1 MISELYYKVLK
12 NTIDNLIDLSKSSEG
27 NTYFLCG
34 IDNSII
40 DYFNINNIKD
50 FYVIKKTKNG
60 IVLSYKG
67 NHIIL
72 QKSNGSILREKPL
85 KEFDIINTN
94 ELDDIDYDERI

>member
-34 IDNSII
+34 IDNSVI

-50 FYVIKKTKNG
+50 FYIIKTTKNG
-60 IVLSYKG
+60 IVLSYKR

-72 QKSNGSILREKPL
+72 QKSNGSVFREKPL
-85 KEFDIINTN
+85 KEFNIINVN
-94 ELDDIDYDERI
+94 ELDDIE

>member
-12 NTIDNLIDLSKSSEG
+12 NTIDNLIDLSKFSRV

-34 IDNSII
+34 IDDSII

-50 FYVIKKTKNG
+50 FYIIKTTKNG

-72 QKSNGSILREKPL
+72 QKSNKSGIFEKNL
-85 KEFDIINTN
+85 
-94 ELDDIDYDERI
+94 

>member
-1 MISELYYKVLK
+1 MISELCYKVLK
-12 NTIDNLIDLSKSSEG
+12 NTIDNLIDLSKCSEG

-50 FYVIKKTKNG
+50 FYIIKTTKNG

-85 KEFDIINTN
+85 KEFNIININ
-94 ELDDIDYDERI
+94 EVDDIK